1 MGSPPHSTVELIKV
15 DMTRLRDQSIN
26 YHLSSPTFNHHLSS
40 FVYHSWVPMDIPA
53 DSPALFVEEL
63 ADTLP
68 TCVCYHVEAE
78 GKFAW
83 SLPYYF
89 DSISQAI
96 DAEGGGQSQL
106 ELNKFTKGIAKR
118 LQQQDVKDLL
128 GNCFHAR
135 SADGRWETK
144 HAF

>member
-1 MGSPPHSTVELIKV
+1 
-15 DMTRLRDQSIN
+15 
-26 YHLSSPTFNHHLSS
+26 
-40 FVYHSWVPMDIPA
+40 MDIPA

-63 ADTLP
+63 ADALP

-89 DSISQAI
+89 DSISQAVE
-96 DAEGGGQSQL
+96 AEGGGQTQL

-118 LQQQDVKDLL
+118 LQQPDVQDLL
-128 GNCFHAR
+128 GNCFHGR
-135 SADGRWETK
+135 SADGRWEAK